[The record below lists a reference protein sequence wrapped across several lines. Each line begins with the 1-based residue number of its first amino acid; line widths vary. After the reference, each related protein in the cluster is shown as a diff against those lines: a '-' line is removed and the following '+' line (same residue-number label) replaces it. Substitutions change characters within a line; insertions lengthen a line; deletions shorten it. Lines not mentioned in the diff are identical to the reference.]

1 MLPPHGLHP
10 PPEPRDFL
18 QQPQA
23 SKAQIM
29 RTRIALSTGV
39 ELDVVQSGDPSGVPL
54 VLLHGLSDSAVSMRP
69 LMERLPK
76 GVRAIA
82 ITQRGHGD
90 SSKPAGPYATD
101 AFVADAVAAMDKLGV
116 RRAVIFGHSM
126 GSIVAQR
133 LAMKHP
139 DRVAGLV
146 LEGAFP
152 GLKGNPAV
160 EAFYREEIVGLQ
172 DPIDPAFARGF
183 QESTIARPVAP
194 QFLDLVTAESCKLPA
209 QSWKAILQ
217 DLMADDLGPELSG
230 VKAPTL
236 LLWGD
241 QDAFVGRADQDRLL
255 AGIRGSTLTVFEGVG
270 HAPHWEEPARTAE
283 LISVFIQRHVAP
295 VAA

>member
-1 MLPPHGLHP
+1 MLPPHDLHP

-39 ELDVVQSGDPSGVPL
+39 ELDVVQSGDPTGVPL
-54 VLLHGLSDSAVSMRP
+54 VLLHGLSDSAPSMRP

-90 SSKPAGPYATD
+90 SSRPTGPYATE
-101 AFVADAVAAMDKLGV
+101 AFVADTVAAMDKLGV
-116 RRAVIFGHSM
+116 GRAVIFGHSM

-152 GLKGNPAV
+152 GLKGNLAV
-160 EAFYREEIVGLQ
+160 DTFYREEVVGLQ

-183 QESTIARPVAP
+183 QESTLAKPVP
-194 QFLDLVTAESCKLPA
+194 PEFLDLVAAESCKLPA
-209 QSWKAILQ
+209 QAWKAILQ
-217 DLMADDLGPELSG
+217 DLMADDLGPDLAS
-230 VKAPTL
+230 VKTPTL

-241 QDAFVGRADQDRLL
+241 QDAFVGRADQGRLL
-255 AGIRGSTLTVFEGVG
+255 AGIRGSKLTVFEGVG
-270 HAPHWEEPARTAE
+270 HAPHWEEPARAAE